1 MSNFNTTN
9 TKFWGLDLLIVV
21 EIEIE
26 SELEDL
32 EIKGCWEPFKFRK
45 LLSREENDQQIYQ
58 ELKIYLHY
66 GFFIHLNHQ

>member
-26 SELEDL
+26 SELKDL
-32 EIKGCWEPFKFRK
+32 EIKAC
-45 LLSREENDQQIYQ
+45 
-58 ELKIYLHY
+58 
-66 GFFIHLNHQ
+66 